1 MGGFSH
7 AEVGRILELTRPVI
21 ESFAN
26 ALTVIMETLDEHD
39 TELAQLIVDNAVDY
53 AIFTMNREGQITRW
67 GRGAEKILGYS
78 RAEAIGMDFA
88 ALFSRSDREA
98 GMSGAE
104 LDTAVI
110 KGRAEDTRW
119 HLRKSGERFW
129 ANGVTMVVNGS
140 DPIVLLKIMRDE
152 TPAKFADNQRVLLL
166 NELNH
171 RIKNTL
177 TIVQSIAEQTLRAG
191 GDAAAARRSLID
203 RIMALSQA
211 HNVLVE
217 QNWAGAD
224 LLTIVRQAVAPHDP
238 TRTAVTIDGPEIRLS
253 PSQAVSMSLIIHE
266 LGTNAVKY
274 GALSTPMGTVNLSWN
289 LAQNGL
295 GARSLTFLWQETG
308 GPTVHPPATRGF
320 GSRMISRAMTE
331 NASGEARLE
340 FPAEGARCVLVMPLS
355 VAGEQD
361 GPMQVGSQTEPSPS
375 EA

>member
-1 MGGFSH
+1 M
-7 AEVGRILELTRPVI
+7 I

-26 ALTVIMETLDEHD
+26 ALTIVMETLDQHD
-39 TELAQLIVDNAVDY
+39 TELARLIVDNAVDY
-53 AIFTMNREGQITRW
+53 AIFTMDPEGLITRW
-67 GRGAEKILGYS
+67 GRGAEKVLGYS

-88 ALFSRSDREA
+88 TLFSPSDREA
-98 GMSGAE
+98 GMSGVE
-104 LDTAVI
+104 LNTAMI

-119 HLRKSGERFW
+119 HLRKTGERFW

-140 DPIVLLKIMRDE
+140 NPTVLLKIMRDE
-152 TPAKFADNQRVLLL
+152 TSAKLADNQRVLLL

-177 TIVQSIAEQTLRAG
+177 TIVQSIAEQTLRSG
-191 GDAAAARRSLID
+191 GDAAATRRSLID

-224 LLTIVRQAVAPHDP
+224 LLTIVRQAVAPHDQ
-238 TRTAVTIDGPEIRLS
+238 TSTAVTVDGPEVRLS

-274 GALSTPMGTVNLSWN
+274 GALSTPTGTVNLSWN
-289 LAQNGL
+289 LGQNGL
-295 GARSLTFLWQETG
+295 GARSLTFLWQEAG

-320 GSRMISRAMTE
+320 GSRMIARAMSE
-331 NASGEARLE
+331 NASGQARLE
-340 FPAEGARCVLVMPLS
+340 FPAEGVRCVLVMPLS
-355 VAGEQD
+355 IAEELNGSLA
-361 GPMQVGSQTEPSPS
+361 VGSQTEPPQSQ
-375 EA
+375 A

>member
-1 MGGFSH
+1 
-7 AEVGRILELTRPVI
+7 
-21 ESFAN
+21 
-26 ALTVIMETLDEHD
+26 MEKLDQND
-39 TELAQLIVDNAVDY
+39 AELAQLIVDNALDY
-53 AIFTMNREGQITRW
+53 AIFTMDAEGLITRW

-78 RAEAIGMDFA
+78 RAEALGMNFA

-104 LDTAVI
+104 LQTAMI

-119 HLRKSGERFW
+119 HQRKSGERFW
-129 ANGVTMVVNGS
+129 ANGVTMIVDGS
-140 DPIVLLKIMRDE
+140 SPTALLKILRDE
-152 TPAKFADNQRVLLL
+152 TPAKLADNQRVLLL

-191 GDAAAARRSLID
+191 GDAAATRRSLID
-203 RIMALSQA
+203 RIIALSQA
-211 HNVLVE
+211 HDVLVE

-224 LLTIVRQAVAPHDP
+224 LLTLARQAVAPHD
-238 TRTAVTIDGPEIRLS
+238 RTGVAVIMDGPEVRLS

-274 GALSTPMGTVNLSWN
+274 GALSTQTGTVTLSWN

-295 GARSLTFLWQETG
+295 GERSLTFLWQEAG
-308 GPTVHPPATRGF
+308 GPTVHPPASRGF
-320 GSRMISRAMTE
+320 GSRMITRAMKE

-340 FPAEGARCVLVMPLS
+340 FPAEGVRCVLVMPLS
-355 VAGEQD
+355 VEAEQE
-361 GPMQVGSQTEPSPS
+361 GPMQVGPQSEPPPN
-375 EA
+375 